1 MGEESS
7 NRGST
12 PAGAVFLSYASQDAQ
27 AARRI
32 CDALRAAGIE
42 VWFDQSELRGG
53 DAWDRKIRQQIR
65 DCALF
70 VPIVSQNTQER
81 LEGYFRLEWKLAVDR
96 SHLIAIERA
105 FLVPVVVDGTR
116 DQEAVVPDAFR
127 AVQWTRVP
135 AGDTLPAFVEHV
147 RRLLSPE
154 LFHGTT
160 TIRPPASA
168 ASGTAAVIGQSVRP
182 SGRLKPA
189 LLALVGVAVSGALAY
204 LVIDKIW
211 IPKRSTTSQPM
222 TSAAPEATPRAR
234 TAPAI
239 FAPPPHS
246 IAVLPFVNMSGDK
259 EQDYFSDGLS
269 EELLNSLA
277 RINEL
282 QVAAR
287 TSSFYFKGEHADL
300 ATIAHKLNV
309 ASVLEGSVRRSGHTI
324 RITAQLNNAVT
335 GYHLWSQTYDRDLG
349 DVLKLQTDIANA
361 VANALRVTLLGD
373 VAAKIEA
380 GGTRNPAA
388 FDAYLRATNAYRRF
402 GPANLAAG
410 GLNEEGLQS
419 ATAAY
424 TEAIHADPDY
434 ALAYAGR
441 SLAFADFARALVTG
455 SDVRD
460 YFNKAQL
467 DAYKA
472 IALTPDLA
480 DGHLALANFFA
491 GSLELTGALQEYERA
506 LALAPGDARV
516 LREYGA
522 FAVLIGRTEAGLAAA
537 HRLLVLD
544 PLNSMNHFGLGVSL
558 TFARRYGEAIQAF
571 RDAKALGQDDV
582 SVNMWLGIAY
592 YFSGDFQSARATCV
606 RAGEVNGPWCLAM
619 IYDKLGRHT
628 EAETMLAK
636 VRTIAGDRL
645 AEGYADIYAQWGD
658 TARALDWLETAMRNR
673 DPYLAYT
680 KVNPFFDPLR
690 KESRY
695 QAIER
700 ALKFPH

>member
-1 MGEESS
+1 VTDPG
-7 NRGST
+7 R
-12 PAGAVFLSYASQDAQ
+12 AVFLSYASQDAE
-27 AARRI
+27 AAQQL
-32 CDALRAAGIE
+32 CNALRAAGVE

-53 DAWDRKIRQQIR
+53 DAWDALIRRQIKG
-65 DCALF
+65 CYLF
-70 VPIVSQNTQER
+70 VPIISANTQSRE
-81 LEGYFRLEWKLAVDR
+81 EGYFRREWNLAVARTLDM
-96 SHLIAIERA
+96 AEGRA
-105 FLVPVVVDGTR
+105 FLLPIIIDGTS
-116 DQEAVVPDAFR
+116 DSQALVPEKFR
-127 AVQWTRVP
+127 EVQWTH
-135 AGDTLPAFVEHV
+135 LPVGANTDAFVDHV
-147 RRLLSPE
+147 HRLLSPDA
-154 LFHGTT
+154 TT
-160 TIRPPASA
+160 PMATSIRSSALPTSSMGAASSRSIPPASR
-168 ASGTAAVIGQSVRP
+168 S
-182 SGRLKPA
+182 
-189 LLALVGVAVSGALAY
+189 LVPWIVSGLLI
-204 LVIDKIW
+204 LVMGYFVVDKFVL
-211 IPKRSTTSQPM
+211 PKRSVP
-222 TSAAPEATPRAR
+222 AAE
-234 TAPAI
+234 APAS
-239 FAPPPHS
+239 APAFNPPAHS
-246 IAVLPFVNMSGDK
+246 IAVLPFTNMSGGK

-324 RITAQLNNAVT
+324 RVTAQLNNAVT

-349 DVLKLQTDIANA
+349 DVLKLQTDIATA
-361 VANALRVTLLGD
+361 VASALKVTLLGD
-373 VAAKIEA
+373 VAAKIEI

-388 FDAYLRATNAYRRF
+388 FDAYLRASNAYRRF

-419 ATAAY
+419 AIAAY
-424 TEAIHADPDY
+424 TEAIHTDPDY
-434 ALAYAGR
+434 ALAFAGR
-441 SLAFADFARALVTG
+441 SLAFADFARALVKG
-455 SDVRD
+455 PEVGD
-460 YFNKAQL
+460 YLNKAQL
-467 DAYKA
+467 DAHKA
-472 IALTPDLA
+472 ITLTPDLA

-506 LALAPGDARV
+506 LVLAPGDARV

-558 TFARRYGEAIQAF
+558 AFARRYGDAIRAF

-582 SVNMWLGIAY
+582 SVNMWLGITY
-592 YFSGDFQSARATCV
+592 YLSGDFERARATCV

-690 KESRY
+690 NEPRF

-700 ALKFPH
+700 ALKFPD